1 MYDFIMNLN
10 IFVLIA
16 GLISICLLITLSFA
30 VLKAVVFRV
39 VGKDKEP
46 FGQSVMKH
54 FDEITS

>member
-10 IFVLIA
+10 IFVILALVAGMALIMTYFLA
-16 GLISICLLITLSFA
+16 FA
-30 VLKAVVFRV
+30 ETVVLKVA
-39 VGKDKEP
+39 GKDKEP